1 MKYRNIIIAL
11 GFLTAVVSF
20 LGIPRSWKEIA
31 FVLIGGA
38 IVALAYLSGLG
49 HKQSL

>member
-11 GFLTAVVSF
+11 GFLTAIFSF

-31 FVLIGGA
+31 FVILGGA
-38 IVALAYLSGLG
+38 IVALAYLSGIG
-49 HKQSL
+49 QRQA